1 MKPCFNRVNVPDR
14 RYFPTLHGAISHK
27 TTWRPLGGTVR
38 TDAGRAQGKGMVREV
53 AIDYHE
59 VGQRIAARRR
69 SLGLRQSQ
77 VCEACGIN
85 ASYLSNIERAV
96 SIPSLEVFMRI
107 CDALDT
113 TPDTLLLGTSSRGD
127 HGLRQELTEQLRGL
141 NRKQLIL
148 LKSFVTWLGEQEL

>member
-1 MKPCFNRVNVPDR
+1 
-14 RYFPTLHGAISHK
+14 
-27 TTWRPLGGTVR
+27 
-38 TDAGRAQGKGMVREV
+38 MVREV

-77 VCEACGIN
+77 VCEDCGIN
-85 ASYLSNIERAV
+85 ASYLSNIARAV